1 MLPQSL
7 FCTTLCPCSHS
18 WAPTYSIAMIIIAS
32 VLSRRSASRG
42 LLVRAFIDVKV
53 DHRQYHS
60 PCGFF
65 AKRKERFSREPA
77 YSFQRFP
84 AHFYGCDESCSTPPP
99 HAVRFY
105 FFLPL
110 SILTDLIRFFIHLVD
125 VLGPEEFLSVVC
137 MLIVAKADKRL
148 VRLQGR
154 DLRAAL
160 ALPLSLLQ
168 HYPSNIQLP
177 VGATS
182 FFYHT
187 RSDIL
192 SFQVLIE
199 ILNEAQR
206 LIIGVISPD
215 FWKTGSTL
223 LGDS

>member
-1 MLPQSL
+1 
-7 FCTTLCPCSHS
+7 
-18 WAPTYSIAMIIIAS
+18 
-32 VLSRRSASRG
+32 
-42 LLVRAFIDVKV
+42 
-53 DHRQYHS
+53 
-60 PCGFF
+60 
-65 AKRKERFSREPA
+65 
-77 YSFQRFP
+77 
-84 AHFYGCDESCSTPPP
+84 
-99 HAVRFY
+99 
-105 FFLPL
+105 
-110 SILTDLIRFFIHLVD
+110 VD

-177 VGATS
+177 VSAIS
-182 FFYHT
+182 LLRYSIRFDF
-187 RSDIL
+187 S

-215 FWKTGSTL
+215 YWKTGSIL
-223 LGDS
+223 LGDPQ

>member
-1 MLPQSL
+1 
-7 FCTTLCPCSHS
+7 
-18 WAPTYSIAMIIIAS
+18 
-32 VLSRRSASRG
+32 
-42 LLVRAFIDVKV
+42 
-53 DHRQYHS
+53 
-60 PCGFF
+60 
-65 AKRKERFSREPA
+65 
-77 YSFQRFP
+77 
-84 AHFYGCDESCSTPPP
+84 
-99 HAVRFY
+99 
-105 FFLPL
+105 
-110 SILTDLIRFFIHLVD
+110 VD

>member
-1 MLPQSL
+1 MSAWHPRVHKPSAKLSYSSRASPVLPQSL

-84 AHFYGCDESCSTPPP
+84 SHFYGCDESCSPPP
-99 HAVRFY
+99 PPPVPFY

-110 SILTDLIRFFIHLVD
+110 SFFSIL
-125 VLGPEEFLSVVC
+125 FLFS
-137 MLIVAKADKRL
+137 
-148 VRLQGR
+148 
-154 DLRAAL
+154 
-160 ALPLSLLQ
+160 
-168 HYPSNIQLP
+168 
-177 VGATS
+177 
-182 FFYHT
+182 
-187 RSDIL
+187 
-192 SFQVLIE
+192 
-199 ILNEAQR
+199 
-206 LIIGVISPD
+206 
-215 FWKTGSTL
+215 
-223 LGDS
+223 